1 MARGEVESGRVNVG
15 KMGSRRAAGP
25 HSAVD
30 ERVKR
35 LQLGGSLTSIG
46 FVPMP
51 DSWT

>member
-1 MARGEVESGRVNVG
+1 MKVAESNMGRV
-15 KMGSRRAAGP
+15 GSRRAAGP
-25 HSAVD
+25 YSAVD

-35 LQLGGSLTSIG
+35 LKLECHLTTIG